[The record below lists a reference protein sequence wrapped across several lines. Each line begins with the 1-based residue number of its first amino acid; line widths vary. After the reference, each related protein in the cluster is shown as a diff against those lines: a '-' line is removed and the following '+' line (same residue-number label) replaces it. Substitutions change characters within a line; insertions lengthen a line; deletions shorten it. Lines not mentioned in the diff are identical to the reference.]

1 MEVSLTGL
9 KGPAGRGRVVGL
21 RGCDLVLPWGTH
33 PRMATAPAGLAPR
46 LEGLSGKIW
55 AHEQIQSSFFSSPQ
69 QCSDKLAF
77 SRRLY

>member
-46 LEGLSGKIW
+46 LEGKFGPMNRYKPLSLVPL
-55 AHEQIQSSFFSSPQ
+55 SSARTNWHFQEDFTE
-69 QCSDKLAF
+69 F
-77 SRRLY
+77 